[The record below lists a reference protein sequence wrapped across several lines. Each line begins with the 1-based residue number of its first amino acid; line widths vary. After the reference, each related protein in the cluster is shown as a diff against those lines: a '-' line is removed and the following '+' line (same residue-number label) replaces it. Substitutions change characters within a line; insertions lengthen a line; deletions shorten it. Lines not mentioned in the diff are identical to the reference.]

1 MILLPLLLQ
10 AAAPPPPN
18 CAELLKADPAKALE
32 ISNGRILQGG
42 GVSAKQCAALAFSA
56 LGKWPAAAAA
66 FEQAAREAE
75 HDKLNVAADLWVQA
89 ANAHLAADQP
99 GEAVAALDAALL
111 TGSLTGQASG
121 EAHLDRARAEVALG
135 KLTEARTD
143 MDDALKLVPED
154 PLAWLLSA
162 SLARRMGAL
171 DRAQAD
177 IDHAATLSPDDASVA
192 LEAGRIALAAGAP
205 DAARIAFE
213 GAVKNQPGSVAAQAA
228 QAELD
233 RLAPKPQ
240 RK

>member
-10 AAAPPPPN
+10 AAAPALD
-18 CAELLKADPAKALE
+18 CAQLLKTDPAKALE
-32 ISNGRILQGG
+32 VANGRILQGG
-42 GVSAKQCAALAFSA
+42 GFSAKQCAALAFA
-56 LGKWPAAAAA
+56 AMEKWPAAAVA

-75 HDKLNVAADLWVQA
+75 HDRIAVAADLWVQA
-89 ANAHLAADQP
+89 ANAHLAANQP
-99 GEAVAALDAALL
+99 KEAVGALDAALL
-111 TGSLTGQASG
+111 TGSLSGQASG

-135 KLTEARTD
+135 KLPEARSD

-162 SLARRMGAL
+162 SLARRMGVL

-177 IDHAATLSPDDASVA
+177 IDHAAQLSPDDSSVA

-205 DAARIAFE
+205 AAARVAFE
-213 GAVKNQPGSVAAQAA
+213 GAVKNQPGSVAARAA

-233 RLAPKPQ
+233 QLGPAAQ

>member
-10 AAAPPPPN
+10 AAAPPVN
-18 CAELLKADPAKALE
+18 CPELLKTDPAKALE
-32 ISNGRILQGG
+32 IANGRILQGG
-42 GVSAKQCAALAFSA
+42 GFSAKQCAALAFA
-56 LGKWPAAAAA
+56 AMEKWPAAAAA

-75 HDKLNVAADLWVQA
+75 RDKITVAADLWVQA
-89 ANAHLAADQP
+89 ANAHLAANQP
-99 GEAVAALDAALL
+99 KEAIGALDAALL
-111 TGSLTGQASG
+111 SGSLSGQARG

-177 IDHAATLSPDDASVA
+177 IDRAAKLSPDDASVA
-192 LEAGRIALAAGAP
+192 LEAGRIALDAGAP
-205 DAARIAFE
+205 DAARVAFE
-213 GAVKNQPGSVAAQAA
+213 GAIRNQPGSVAAQAA

-240 RK
+240 QK